1 MDVVLHQ
8 FALEHQDQTIS
19 GLPARLVS
27 HPVQNCR
34 DLLRFFYHR
43 SMLLVWRDFLG
54 VAVTVITPAV
64 TQFGSNACLRS

>member
-1 MDVVLHQ
+1 MLCFINSLLSIRIKQ
-8 FALEHQDQTIS
+8 FRVCR
-19 GLPARLVS
+19 RLVS